1 MDENIVAGIA
11 GLVLSLA
18 FGYVPGLRPWYE
30 ALDSVR
36 KAQVM
41 AGLLVLAA
49 ALIYGAAC
57 YTPWKALECT
67 GDGFWELVRLLGL
80 ALLANQATYG
90 LLVRPT
96 RTAAEQG

>member
-41 AGLLVLAA
+41 GALLVLAA
-49 ALIYGAAC
+49 LLIYGGAC
-57 YTPWKALECT
+57 YTPWQAVVCAEE
-67 GDGFWELVRLLGL
+67 GFWALVKLLGL
-80 ALLANQATYG
+80 ALFANQSTY
-90 LLVRPT
+90 LLAVKPT
-96 RTAAEQG
+96 RAPAE